1 MAETITF
8 AAQPRPRA
16 GKGAARKA
24 RREGRVPGVVYGD
37 KKEPLL
43 ISVDPKQ
50 LAVEMNRPGF
60 FSRIVEVQ
68 LDGQKVRVLPR
79 EVQRDPVSGRPIHV
93 DFMRFGKDTRLRV
106 DVRVVFVHHDKAPG
120 LKRGG
125 VLNVVSHAI
134 PVICRPDAIPESVIA
149 DLDGLD
155 IGHSVHVS
163 QMKLPPGVTLA
174 VMGGIDLTVATIAAP
189 SILVEVEEKPAVAV
203 EGEEGAVPAEGEAAA
218 PEGEAKAAEGE
229 GKKAAEKGEK
239 AEKRGEKAEKK
250 PEAKA
255 APEARGKKK

>member
-1 MAETITF
+1 MVETITF

-37 KKEPLL
+37 KNEPLL

-68 LDGQKVRVLPR
+68 LDGQKVQVLPR
-79 EVQRDPVSGRPIHV
+79 EVQRDPVSGRPIHA

-106 DVRVVFVHHDKAPG
+106 DVRVVFVNHDKAPG

-125 VLNVVSHAI
+125 VLNVVSHTI
-134 PVICRPDAIPESVIA
+134 PVICRPDAIPESVTA

-163 QMKLPPGVTLA
+163 QMKLPEDVKLA
-174 VMGGIDLTVATIAAP
+174 VTGIDITVATIAAP
-189 SILVEVEEKPAVAV
+189 SILVEVEEKPAAAV
-203 EGEEGAVPAEGEAAA
+203 EGEAVPAEGEAAA
-218 PEGEAKAAEGE
+218 AEGEAKAAEVE
-229 GKKAAEKGEK
+229 GKKPGEKGD
-239 AEKRGEKAEKK
+239 KAEKK
-250 PEAKA
+250 GDKA
-255 APEARGKKK
+255 EKKSEGKGASEGRGKK